1 MEKNPFKFGSIVD
14 EPYYTDRKEELKKV
28 LSVLNSENH
37 LVLIS
42 PRRYGK
48 TSLIDKATRLS
59 ERPVINIDLQL
70 ITSVTDLATQI
81 LRRVYRLHPFEK
93 VRQFVRHFRV
103 IPTVSVN
110 PVTNAVDVSF
120 VPDGLHSPVL
130 EDVLNLV
137 ESLSNNKN
145 KTIVVFDEF
154 QEAKQIDAGLL
165 KFLRAIMQHHK
176 KINYVF
182 LGSQESLIR
191 DIFEK
196 KKSPFY
202 HFGQLMTLEKIPY
215 DDFFL
220 YLQHGLNLPG
230 KKKQDIAN
238 EILSITDCHPYYTQ
252 MLAFVV
258 WNNLLRSVKPEKAV
272 IDAILEILQMND
284 IHYERLWNNLNKT
297 DKKLLFGLVVLTE
310 SPLSEAF
317 YRKSNLSAPSTVFSC
332 LKRLMTNGIL
342 IKSGSVYEIDDPF
355 FKRWLQ
361 NKLKA

>member
-1 MEKNPFKFGSIVD
+1 MKKNPFKCGSIVD
-14 EPYYTDRKEELKKV
+14 EPYFTDRKEELKKV
-28 LSVLNSENH
+28 LSILNSENH

-48 TSLIDKATRLS
+48 TSLIGKATRLTD
-59 ERPVINIDLQL
+59 RPVINIDLQL

-120 VPDGLHSPVL
+120 LADGMYSPVL
-130 EDVLNLV
+130 EDVLSLV
-137 ESLSNNKN
+137 ESLSSSNN
-145 KTIVVFDEF
+145 KTIIVFDEF
-154 QEAKQIDAGLL
+154 QEAEQIDTGLL

-215 DDFFL
+215 DDFAGF
-220 YLQHGLNLPG
+220 LQHGFKPVVKNDG
-230 KKKQDIAN
+230 DISA
-238 EILSITDCHPYYTQ
+238 EILSMSGCHPYYTQ

-258 WNNLLRSVKPEKAV
+258 WNNLSRNVKAESAVRESV
-272 IDAILEILQMND
+272 LEILQMND

-297 DKKLLFGLVVLTE
+297 DKKLLIGLIQTTE
-310 SPLSEAF
+310 TPLSEAF
-317 YRKSNLSAPSTVFSC
+317 YRKNNLSAPSTVFSS
-332 LKRLMTNGIL
+332 LKRLMNNGIL
-342 IKSGSVYEIDDPF
+342 IKTGTAYEIDDPF
-355 FKRWLQ
+355 FTLWLKKRMEM
-361 NKLKA
+361 